1 MLRPVIA
8 GECALEFQCLRSFS
22 PPPETTFQNFV
33 ESSAFV
39 FVVLRPCGKR
49 FALGLRSEEH
59 TSELQS
65 RLHLVCRLLLEK
77 KKKNTQQIMTL
88 PQKLPRHHITTHIHS
103 ATTHPCQNPISKSP
117 THAHD

>member
-49 FALGLRSEEH
+49 FALGLRSAEQGKLGH
-59 TSELQS
+59 SFLLNELYS
-65 RLHLVCRLLLEK
+65 DTAMACYGRSLLLVLSVSYIYK
-77 KKKNTQQIMTL
+77 S
-88 PQKLPRHHITTHIHS
+88 S
-103 ATTHPCQNPISKSP
+103 A
-117 THAHD
+117 A

>member
-49 FALGLRSEEH
+49 FALGLRSAEQGKLGH
-59 TSELQS
+59 SFLWNELYS
-65 RLHLVCRLLLEK
+65 DTEPARPGGLLFDV
-77 KKKNTQQIMTL
+77 MTL
-88 PQKLPRHHITTHIHS
+88 SEIHKS
-103 ATTHPCQNPISKSP
+103 AAEATP
-117 THAHD
+117 TAVTAHQMRLGG

>member
-33 ESSAFV
+33 ESSALV

-49 FALGLRSEEH
+49 FALGLRSAEQGKLGH
-59 TSELQS
+59 SFLWNELYS
-65 RLHLVCRLLLEK
+65 DTEPPRTGRLLFDV
-77 KKKNTQQIMTL
+77 MTL
-88 PQKLPRHHITTHIHS
+88 SYIHKS
-103 ATTHPCQNPISKSP
+103 AAVATPPAVR
-117 THAHD
+117 AHQVR

>member
-49 FALGLRSEEH
+49 FALGLRSAEQGKLGH
-59 TSELQS
+59 SFLWNELYS
-65 RLHLVCRLLLEK
+65 DTEPARPGRLLFNL
-77 KKKNTQQIMTL
+77 MTL
-88 PQKLPRHHITTHIHS
+88 SQIHKS
-103 ATTHPCQNPISKSP
+103 AAVATP
-117 THAHD
+117 TGVTAQQTRLG